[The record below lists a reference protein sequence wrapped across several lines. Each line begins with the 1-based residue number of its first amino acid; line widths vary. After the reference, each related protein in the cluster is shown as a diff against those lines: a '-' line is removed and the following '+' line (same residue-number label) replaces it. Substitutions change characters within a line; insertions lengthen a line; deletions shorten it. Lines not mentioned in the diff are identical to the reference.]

1 MKRNV
6 LWSVLILLVALS
18 FASCS
23 EDDVNGLTN
32 NGDVYLTINERQ
44 YSNEFNQVDVIGTYF
59 DSYVDELGLG
69 GCYLSASLNLKD
81 DPTDYDD
88 FTVKIASISE
98 YDINE
103 GMVFPNE
110 TQEIAVEYLMYSGL
124 NGPSY
129 SYQSGSIKIASK
141 NDDDENRKSVII
153 VEYKNLVMKKSST
166 DDRYSIYPELI
177 TVNGT
182 CSYRQSAFKI

>member
-6 LWSVLILLVALS
+6 LWSIYLFLGFLT
-18 FASCS
+18 FTSCS
-23 EDDVNGLTN
+23 EDDVNELTN
-32 NGDVYLTINERQ
+32 DGDAYLTINERQ
-44 YSNEFNQVDVIGTYF
+44 YSNEFNQADVIGTYF

-69 GCYLSASLNLKD
+69 GCYLSASLNVKG
-81 DPTDYDD
+81 DPSDYDD
-88 FTVKIASISE
+88 FIVKIASISE

-103 GMVFPNE
+103 GMTFPND
-110 TQEIAVEYLMYSGL
+110 TQEITVEYLMYSGL
-124 NGPSY
+124 EGASY
-129 SYQSGSIKIASK
+129 SYKSGSIKIANK

-153 VEYKNLVMKKSST
+153 VEYNNLVLEKRST
-166 DDRYSIYPELI
+166 DDRYSVYPEQI